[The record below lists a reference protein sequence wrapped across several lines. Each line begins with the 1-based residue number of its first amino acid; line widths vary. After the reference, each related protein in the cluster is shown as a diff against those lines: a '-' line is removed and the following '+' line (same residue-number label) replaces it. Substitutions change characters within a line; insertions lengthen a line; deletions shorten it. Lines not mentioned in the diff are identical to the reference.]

1 MGIIVGFLSQL
12 HICGVEVLPMSFG
25 NLCKSSKIQETYG
38 DIPYFSTLAASEKN
52 APVRDMTS

>member
-1 MGIIVGFLSQL
+1 
-12 HICGVEVLPMSFG
+12 MSFG